1 MVELAALP
9 TAQMFKLDM
18 CRFGSPHK
26 KPTAVLSNVDLRE
39 MALLCDQA
47 ERPHLHEPLV
57 GTVLHEGQKVFKTRL
72 AQVYPSALCKVWAQ
86 AIAAN
91 GMDPLAAT
99 FQLVTPAAERK
110 RSVGQEVPYKT
121 HKQRITA
128 EKANSA
134 GYQLKRSAL
143 PPLLATEMEPGQ
155 AVQAALS
162 VIHPFTMDPAL
173 DPDLQEVLNL
183 VSSQPQFVLGHR
195 AGALR
200 FWEARARELLPVTEK
215 WLRQV
220 SDPHLRRL
228 LRGQP
233 DGQPLVL
240 GQFTHVALW
249 QEMLTAARCIDLQ
262 LPAALLHGFSI
273 VGAIQRSNRWPALPV
288 HDDGISV
295 QELSDRA
302 WEFFNN

>member
-9 TAQMFKLDM
+9 TAKMFRLDM

-39 MALLCDQA
+39 LALLCDQA
-47 ERPHLHEPLV
+47 ERPHSHEPLV
-57 GTVLHEGQKVFKTRL
+57 GTVLYEGQKVFKTRL
-72 AQVYPSALCKVWAQ
+72 AQVYPSALCSAWAQ
-86 AIAAN
+86 AIAAT

-99 FQLVTPAAERK
+99 FQMVTPAAERK
-110 RSVGQEVPYKT
+110 RPVGQEVPWKI
-121 HKQRITA
+121 HQQRITA

-143 PPLLATEMEPGQ
+143 PPILATEMEPGQ
-155 AVQAALS
+155 AVQAALH

-183 VSSQPQFVLGHR
+183 VSSQPQFVLGHH

-200 FWEARARELLPVTEK
+200 FWEARAHELLPVTDQ

-233 DGQPLVL
+233 DGQP
-240 GQFTHVALW
+240 
-249 QEMLTAARCIDLQ
+249 
-262 LPAALLHGFSI
+262 
-273 VGAIQRSNRWPALPV
+273 
-288 HDDGISV
+288 
-295 QELSDRA
+295 
-302 WEFFNN
+302 